1 MKRWP
6 THEAYFWERAP
17 FFRLLLPIIAGI
29 LVYQYSP
36 AIQQSWAWVLL
47 IAGILLFA
55 GFHLFKKRSAAV
67 DIPQFILL
75 NTTLIAAGW
84 LLSFNTD
91 VKQNEH
97 WMGRQ
102 EPDAFIARVNKPP
115 AEKDKTWKLDVSVIG
130 NIRDSVVSTSTG
142 KAFVYGYKD
151 ERIAGIAEGDTL
163 IIPAAWQPIK
173 NAGNPYEFDY
183 SRYCALNNIYHLQF
197 VSIDKIAKVNTSA
210 GSRSWINEV
219 HEWCTAQL
227 QRYLPDKATE
237 GLMQAMLIGDE
248 VNMDSAMRQAYSETG
263 IIHIVAISGSHI
275 LFFFAIISFLLGWIK
290 HRKYHWIKYIVA
302 IPLIWVYVVMAGAP
316 PSAVRSAIM
325 FTILGIGFALE
336 KSNNSLNHL
345 LATAFILLCAQPMWL
360 FAVGFQLSFLAVLS
374 LILFYTP
381 IYKWVNPKNKLLQ
394 FIWAAIAASIAAEI
408 LVAPLVVYYFH
419 IFPLLFIVANVIAV
433 AFMSIIMIAGMAII
447 TFRALPAIAGFSG
460 IVTTYIV
467 QVFNKMVVVMQG
479 LNPEAMRHLE
489 ISLADLGTLFLAI
502 GAAAIFFLK
511 QRKSALFVSFSGIS
525 VFLVLLCIDEYGA
538 LQQRKLI
545 VYNINKTSYTEI
557 IEGKQY
563 HPLTGDSLNANAEK
577 YILNPAH
584 TGYHAWHLGTIP
596 TQEVWLMNGKTVLLL
611 NGRIPDTSFPVDKV
625 IINYPARPYILKDL
639 FATFKPSEVILP
651 GNMPR
656 KDIPYWISAC
666 KAANVRLHAVSI
678 HGAYIL

>member
-17 FFRLLLPIIAGI
+17 FFRLLLPLITGI

-36 AIQQSWAWVLL
+36 GIQQSWVW
-47 IAGILLFA
+47 ILLMAGVVLFT
-55 GFHLFKKRSAAV
+55 GFHLFKKRSAAI
-67 DIPQFILL
+67 DIPPFILL

-97 WMGRQ
+97 WIGRQ

-115 AEKDKTWKLDVSVIG
+115 AEKEKTWKLDVSVVG
-130 NIRDSVVSTSTG
+130 NIRDSAITTSTG
-142 KAFVYGYKD
+142 KAFIYIYKD
-151 ERIAGIAEGDTL
+151 AKANNIAEGDTL
-163 IIPAAWQPIK
+163 IVPAAWQPIK

-183 SRYCALNNIYHLQF
+183 TRYCALNNIYHLQF
-197 VSIDKIAKVNTSA
+197 VSIDKIGKVNTSA
-210 GSRSWINEV
+210 GQVPWINRV
-219 HEWCTAQL
+219 HEWCTTQL
-227 QRYLPDKATE
+227 QRYLLDKGTE

-248 VNMDSAMRQAYSETG
+248 VNMDSTMRQAYSETG

-290 HRKYHWIKYIVA
+290 HKKYHWIKYIVA

-345 LATAFILLCAQPMWL
+345 LATAFILLCAEPMWL

-381 IYKWVNPKNKLLQ
+381 IYKWANPKNKLFQLV
-394 FIWAAIAASIAAEI
+394 WAAVAASIAAEI

-419 IFPLLFIVANVIAV
+419 IFPLLFTIANVIAV

-447 TFRALPAIAGFSG
+447 AFSAVPAIAGFSG

-467 QVFNKMVVVMQG
+467 QVFNKMVVAMQG
-479 LNPEAMRHLE
+479 FNPEALRHLQ
-489 ISLADLGTLFLAI
+489 ISSPELSILFLAI
-502 GAAAIFFLK
+502 GAAAVFFLK
-511 QRKSALFVSFSGIS
+511 QRKSALFVSLSGIS
-525 VFLVLLCIDEYGA
+525 VLLVLLCIDEYSA

-563 HPLTGDSLNANAEK
+563 HSLTGDSLNANAEK

-584 TGYHAWHLGTIP
+584 TGYHAWHASIIP
-596 TQEVWLMNGKTVLLL
+596 SQEVWVMNGKTVLVL
-611 NGRIPDTSFPVDKV
+611 NGRIPGTSFPVDKV
-625 IINYPARPYILKDL
+625 IINYPAHSYILKDL
-639 FATFKPSEVILP
+639 LTTFNPSEVILP
-651 GNMPR
+651 GDIPR

-666 KAANVRLHAVSI
+666 KAANVHLHAVSI